1 MSGKKTEQKHVQM
14 IVTKTHDQPEAK
26 TLLVATT
33 TTTSG
38 VETTNKYDTRIV
50 QGNRDNWSNRVVYLL
65 SIIGF
70 VVDLGRFSILNIFML
85 NFISFLY
92 RQCLAFSNNLLSKWR
107 WCFSCSLFR
116 FFISCWSSL

>member
-26 TLLVATT
+26 NLLVTT
-33 TTTSG
+33 TAG
-38 VETTNKYDTRIV
+38 VEIINKYDSIIV

-70 VVDLGRFSILNIFML
+70 VVDLGRFSILNFFM
-85 NFISFLY
+85 
-92 RQCLAFSNNLLSKWR
+92 
-107 WCFSCSLFR
+107 
-116 FFISCWSSL
+116 

>member
-33 TTTSG
+33 TISG
-38 VETTNKYDTRIV
+38 VETTNKYDTIIV

-70 VVDLGRFSILNIFML
+70 VVDLGRFSIS
-85 NFISFLY
+85 NFSI
-92 RQCLAFSNNLLSKWR
+92 
-107 WCFSCSLFR
+107 
-116 FFISCWSSL
+116 